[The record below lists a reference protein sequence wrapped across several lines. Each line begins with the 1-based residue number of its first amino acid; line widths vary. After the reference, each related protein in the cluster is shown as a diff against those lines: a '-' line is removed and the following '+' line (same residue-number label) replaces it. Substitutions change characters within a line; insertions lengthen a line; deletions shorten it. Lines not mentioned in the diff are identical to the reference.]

1 MTVHMPI
8 STSTQ
13 PLKLNAH
20 AYWLLA
26 DAGAFSEFAKAEL
39 IEGEI
44 LVVNAVHSRHARAHA
59 SLTFEL
65 GMALREAK
73 SPLILLST
81 PSTELSDDSIPEPDI
96 AIATNADGKAV
107 QGADVV
113 LAVEVSD
120 TTLATDMGRKM
131 RLYARHGVPEYW
143 VADVEAQVIHQFW
156 TPGAEGYGD
165 RKTSAFG
172 ETMMAISISGLAV
185 ATESLIFPN

>member
-1 MTVHMPI
+1 MTVQMPI

-26 DAGAFSEFAKAEL
+26 DAGAFTEFAKAEL

-44 LVVNAVHSRHARAHA
+44 LVVNAVHSRHARVHSA
-59 SLTFEL
+59 LNGEL
-65 GMALREAK
+65 FVALRGM
-73 SPLILLST
+73 PLVLLST

-96 AIATNADGKAV
+96 AIATKADGKAV

-156 TPGAEGYGD
+156 SPGAEGYGD
-165 RKTSAFG
+165 RKTLAFG
-172 ETMMAISISGLAV
+172 ETMIAMSIPGLVV